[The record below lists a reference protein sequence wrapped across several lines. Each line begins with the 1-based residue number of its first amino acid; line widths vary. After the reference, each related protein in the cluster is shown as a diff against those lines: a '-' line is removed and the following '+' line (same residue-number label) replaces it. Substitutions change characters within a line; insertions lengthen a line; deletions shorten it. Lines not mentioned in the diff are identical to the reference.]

1 MALKRKRD
9 PPCIAPYMT
18 KNIMVNH
25 MKMVFVVAKE
35 SLLKLI
41 DYTLEKGG
49 DDSDLALI
57 EELENLCSRLKK
69 VIAQHKQEIKD

>member
-1 MALKRKRD
+1 
-9 PPCIAPYMT
+9 
-18 KNIMVNH
+18 
-25 MKMVFVVAKE
+25 MKMIFMIAKE
-35 SLLKLI
+35 SLLKLV

-57 EELENLCSRLKK
+57 DELESLCARIKK